1 MAMSR
6 RALTYLLFMMTI
18 ALVVSFCATVSVTLA
33 ASPSPALLK
42 AKKEAEAKG
51 YIFETGHDE
60 IVAKAKKE
68 GRLRIASTLDPD
80 VNKVMGEAFKK
91 KYPFINLRL
100 QELGSVEENQRFLLE
115 IKAGSVKD
123 WDVNRVYT
131 DFYEEY
137 LPYEKKFDFLG
148 MAEQKV
154 LHMPLSLIDPRTRNV
169 VTVSSNMTVIAYNKK
184 LLPADKVPDKWEDF
198 LKPEFKGRKF
208 VADIRPLPFAMLVP
222 AWGIEKA
229 ADFARKAAAQE
240 PIYGRGH
247 TRIIASVVSGEYAL
261 FLGPN
266 LGAVKRAQDK
276 DRTGSL
282 GMKILEP
289 APTRLHE
296 GNAVLQT
303 ADYPYAGL
311 LWLEFMAS
319 PEGQKIMDDHW
330 PLGASVFSPGSA
342 QEQLTKGKKLS
353 VIDWNHYGKLDD
365 YLKRMVEAMGF
376 PKAK

>member
-1 MAMSR
+1 MNILSIQW
-6 RALTYLLFMMTI
+6 ALRFTGLAI
-18 ALVVSFCATVSVTLA
+18 ALLCCAAVSTAVA
-33 ASPSPALLK
+33 AAPSAALLK
-42 AKKEAEAKG
+42 AKKDAEAKG
-51 YIFETGHDE
+51 YIFETSHDE

-68 GRLRIASTLDPD
+68 GRLRVASTLDPD
-80 VNKVMGEAFKK
+80 VNKAMSAAFKK
-91 KYPFINLRL
+91 KYPFIDLRL

-115 IKAGSVKD
+115 IKAGAAKG

-137 LPYEKKFDFLG
+137 LPYEKKFDILA
-148 MAEQKV
+148 MAEHKILNIPPALV
-154 LHMPLSLIDPRTRNV
+154 DPRVRNV

-184 LLPADKVPDKWEDF
+184 LLPEDKVPAQWEDF

-208 VADIRPLPFAMLVP
+208 AADVRPLPFAMLVP
-222 AWGIEKA
+222 AWGLEKTA
-229 ADFARKAAAQE
+229 EFAKNVAAQD

-247 TRIIASVVSGEYAL
+247 TRIIASVANGEYPL

-266 LGAVKRAQDK
+266 LGAVKRAQQKDK
-276 DRTGSL
+276 IGAL
-282 GMKILEP
+282 GMRLVEP
-289 APTRLHE
+289 VPTRLHE
-296 GNAVLQT
+296 GNAVLNT
-303 ADYPYAGL
+303 ADHPYAGL

-319 PEGQKIMDDHW
+319 PEGQAIMDKEW
-330 PLGASVFSPGSA
+330 PLGASVFSPGSE
-342 QEQLTKGKKLS
+342 QEKLTKGKKLS